1 MPIQQTMLI
10 VDDESIN
17 RDILTQFFQ
26 DDFQILEAANGQE
39 AQELIKNHSVDIVL
53 LDLLMPVMD
62 GMQLLA
68 WIKSSPRYREIPV
81 IVTTSKGD
89 THSEAQAM
97 EIGADDFLTKPYNH
111 TIVVCRVRNVIGR
124 LENEQRKVTQQV
136 QEQKIA
142 VMQNILD
149 VDQLTGLYTKKS
161 FLQHTQELLKNNPDT
176 RYCIVYLDIA
186 NFRLINELFNMET
199 GDTILQTAGSYFLT
213 IVGKHGLACHLA
225 VDSFALCLPV
235 DILDTELMMQGID
248 TLMRSLSIYRSITF
262 YAGIYTVENIYI
274 QPKQMLDRAHMAMK
288 AAKANL
294 TPRYAF
300 YDEELQTTMLEEQQ
314 MAKEME
320 TALAN
325 GQFYTM
331 LRPIYT
337 LDCKHSIAAEIVICW
352 LHPQHGYIDP
362 NKFIPIF
369 EKNGFITYINHFAW
383 DQACRFLSRQKDWGV
398 KIRPVGVNISYV
410 DVYDNGFVN
419 HLTQLLRKYGLQPW
433 MMWLKLTEK
442 VYISAP
448 KQQLSKI
455 LKRLKSYGFTILLD
469 DFGSSISSLNLLS
482 ELNNIDILKIEMQ
495 HFDDPQIQKRANIV
509 LHSLIDMAEKLDLK
523 TIIKG
528 LQNQEQV
535 SEICQLGNPSIQ
547 GIYYHPPLTSDEYI
561 NLLSSTPSPLQH

>member
-1 MPIQQTMLI
+1 
-10 VDDESIN
+10 
-17 RDILTQFFQ
+17 
-26 DDFQILEAANGQE
+26 
-39 AQELIKNHSVDIVL
+39 
-53 LDLLMPVMD
+53 
-62 GMQLLA
+62 
-68 WIKSSPRYREIPV
+68 
-81 IVTTSKGD
+81 
-89 THSEAQAM
+89 
-97 EIGADDFLTKPYNH
+97 
-111 TIVVCRVRNVIGR
+111 
-124 LENEQRKVTQQV
+124 
-136 QEQKIA
+136 
-142 VMQNILD
+142 
-149 VDQLTGLYTKKS
+149 
-161 FLQHTQELLKNNPDT
+161 
-176 RYCIVYLDIA
+176 
-186 NFRLINELFNMET
+186 
-199 GDTILQTAGSYFLT
+199 
-213 IVGKHGLACHLA
+213 
-225 VDSFALCLPV
+225 
-235 DILDTELMMQGID
+235 
-248 TLMRSLSIYRSITF
+248 
-262 YAGIYTVENIYI
+262 
-274 QPKQMLDRAHMAMK
+274 
-288 AAKANL
+288 
-294 TPRYAF
+294 
-300 YDEELQTTMLEEQQ
+300 MLEEQQ

-398 KIRPVGVNISYV
+398 KIRPVCVNISYV

-535 SEICQLGNPSIQ
+535 SEIRQLGNPSIQ